1 MSCTFNTSNKQN
13 NDKAKISE
21 SLDTITIKAESIIE
35 QKVINSASEILGK
48 KEVPILCYHRIED
61 GRNDINSVSPAIFAS
76 H

>member
-1 MSCTFNTSNKQN
+1 MKTNNNILILLSAAIILMSCTFNTSNKQD

-48 KEVPILCYHRIED
+48 
-61 GRNDINSVSPAIFAS
+61 
-76 H
+76 